1 MEDLE
6 NLANTHLVSGGRNAD
21 WLDAINCATTMLI
34 SAKWATESPFVCFL
48 CVIRYVRTRVKKGFK
63 KQVWV
68 FSAMADAMSEAEA
81 DNWATVKQCAEGYT
95 TVDMQVTNPHG

>member
-48 CVIRYVRTRVKKGFK
+48 CVIRYVRTRVKKGF
-63 KQVWV
+63 
-68 FSAMADAMSEAEA
+68 FTLAMNVPMRFITCS
-81 DNWATVKQCAEGYT
+81 
-95 TVDMQVTNPHG
+95 H